1 MAERSDQVGS
11 PLRSLTIPE
20 LKMRRARRKVR
31 ASRMRRGGISRPG
44 GRGRSPGF
52 SRKMRRKP
60 TSRRRVSHWKER
72 KSWPIFTNESQQ
84 SHGRMAE
91 RGRSKPAVRA
101 RAPAIPSRAMRR
113 RERSEEPKNQVR
125 VGSESGAKFT
135 PMNSVTRVR
144 RFSAGRIPFGPR
156 SPGIWGRRERKAQR

>member
-44 GRGRSPGF
+44 GRGRMPGF

-72 KSWPIFTNESQQ
+72 KSWPMFTKESQQ
-84 SHGRMAE
+84 IQDSMAPIGRE
-91 RGRSKPAVRA
+91 KPVRSKSEPT
-101 RAPAIPSRAMRR
+101 IPSKAIRWR
-113 RERSEEPKNQVR
+113 
-125 VGSESGAKFT
+125 AKFDV
-135 PMNSVTRVR
+135 PKIHPSDGRAQGAVGPRVSVTREMR
-144 RFSAGRIPFGPR
+144 LSAGRIPLGPIR
-156 SPGIWGRRERKAQR
+156 PGIWKYSERKAKK